1 MFKLTVQILTFSLTL
16 SMLAAAQAQQAPP
29 EGQPQQARPAET
41 YHESALRRFE
51 IITLSSLPFTAV
63 QSYLVVR
70 GVKMYR
76 ENQIAPE
83 LSPRDYRIIG
93 IGAAS
98 LSLFIGVWDWWR
110 TRDVDISAPRIP
122 EPEPPPPPPPPPPEE
137 GAPEEGEP
145 IEGEPIEGPVAR
157 LPHNVPIT
165 VARGTPIPFVP
176 SGNRLNRWANEPA
189 AGIAVPILLIRF

>member
-16 SMLAAAQAQQAPP
+16 SMLAAAQAQQVPS
-29 EGQPQQARPAET
+29 EGQPQQARPTET

-76 ENQIAPE
+76 ENQVAPE

-122 EPEPPPPPPPPPPEE
+122 EPEPPPPPPPSEE
-137 GAPEEGEP
+137 GVPEEGEP
-145 IEGEPIEGPVAR
+145 VEGAPEEGPVAR
-157 LPHNVPIT
+157 LPHNVPIPFL
-165 VARGTPIPFVP
+165 ARGTPIPFVP

>member
-16 SMLAAAQAQQAPP
+16 SILPAAQAQQAPP
-29 EGQPQQARPAET
+29 EGQQQQARPAET

-51 IITLSSLPFTAV
+51 IITLSSVPFTAV

-122 EPEPPPPPPPPPPEE
+122 EPEPPPPPPSPPT
-137 GAPEEGEP
+137 EEGEP
-145 IEGEPIEGPVAR
+145 VEGEPIEGPVAR

-189 AGIAVPILLIRF
+189 AGVAVPILLIRF

>member
-16 SMLAAAQAQQAPP
+16 SMLPAAQAQQAPP
-29 EGQPQQARPAET
+29 EGQPQQARPAEA

-110 TRDVDISAPRIP
+110 TRNVDISAPRIP
-122 EPEPPPPPPPPPPEE
+122 EPEPPPPPSPPT
-137 GAPEEGEP
+137 EEGEP
-145 IEGEPIEGPVAR
+145 EEGEPIEGPVAR

-189 AGIAVPILLIRF
+189 AGVAVPILLIRF

>member
-1 MFKLTVQILTFSLTL
+1 MFKLTVQILTFSLAL

-29 EGQPQQARPAET
+29 EGQPQQAHAEA

-122 EPEPPPPPPPPPPEE
+122 EPEPPPPPPSPPT
-137 GAPEEGEP
+137 EEGEP
-145 IEGEPIEGPVAR
+145 EEGEPIEGPVAR

-189 AGIAVPILLIRF
+189 AGVAVPLLLIRF

>member
-29 EGQPQQARPAET
+29 EGQPQQARPAEA

-122 EPEPPPPPPPPPPEE
+122 EPEPPPPPPSPPT
-137 GAPEEGEP
+137 EEGEP
-145 IEGEPIEGPVAR
+145 VEGEPVEGPVAR

-165 VARGTPIPFVP
+165 VARGAPIPFAP
-176 SGNRLNRWANEPA
+176 SENRLNRWANEPA
-189 AGIAVPILLIRF
+189 AGVAVPILLIRF

>member
-1 MFKLTVQILTFSLTL
+1 MFKLTVQILTFSLTF
-16 SMLAAAQAQQAPP
+16 SMLTAAQAQQAPP

-122 EPEPPPPPPPPPPEE
+122 EPEPPPPSPPT
-137 GAPEEGEP
+137 EEGEP
-145 IEGEPIEGPVAR
+145 EEGEPIEGPVAR
-157 LPHNVPIT
+157 LPYNVPIT

-176 SGNRLNRWANEPA
+176 SENRLNRWANEPA
-189 AGIAVPILLIRF
+189 AGVAVPILLIRF